1 MIIAV
6 IGSGGKTSLIHKAA
20 REYLKLG
27 KTVLVTTT
35 THMYRE
41 TDTLINPKK
50 EEVQH
55 VLREKGYC
63 MAGGLVQDYN
73 EKREKIGKL
82 PEKLYYRLCD
92 LADVTLIE
100 ADGSRHKPFKW
111 PASHEPAIPENVD
124 EIWLV
129 TGYSKKNCKAADGVQ
144 RYEMAGFPP
153 EHRITSADVNY
164 MIQEGYLKKLHRQFP
179 GIPVR
184 LFYR

>member
-63 MAGGLVQDYN
+63 MAGGLVQ
-73 EKREKIGKL
+73 ELVLVLQQQKL
-82 PEKLYYRLCD
+82 LMQSQDSQRL
-92 LADVTLIE
+92 
-100 ADGSRHKPFKW
+100 
-111 PASHEPAIPENVD
+111 
-124 EIWLV
+124 
-129 TGYSKKNCKAADGVQ
+129 KAK
-144 RYEMAGFPP
+144 
-153 EHRITSADVNY
+153 S
-164 MIQEGYLKKLHRQFP
+164 
-179 GIPVR
+179 VR
-184 LFYR
+184 T